1 MKKQN
6 HPKNGD
12 ATVKKE
18 LTPAMIKAMPYSERI
33 RRYEAE
39 KNLLLS
45 RLRGVSAYKYSELI
59 KEIADKWQV

>member
-1 MKKQN
+1 MKNQ
-6 HPKNGD
+6 KNRKGGT
-12 ATVKKE
+12 TVKKE

-39 KNLLLS
+39 KNALLA